1 MNYFGKH
8 VLTGSGTGKIKIKP
22 VLMRKGN
29 TKLALYG
36 LGYIR
41 DARLHQMFSVKGNVE
56 WARPEDKPGFSSK
69 SWFNTMLIHQNRV
82 HHSPKN
88 AISERYLP
96 SWLDLVVWGHEHEC
110 LVEPTEYGDFMVSQ
124 PGSSVVTSL
133 IEGEAKQK
141 QVFILEV
148 KADKNAP
155 DDAPMWRAV
164 PQPLETVRPFKY
176 RQISLID
183 FARLA
188 KEDGGLGADFTPES
202 GETNTGLGAK
212 GKRAQPSKHEAWI
225 TQALERMVRELI
237 AEARAPYERRG
248 EDEVPLPLI
257 RLRVDY
263 GGFSTINAQR
273 FGQKFVGKVANP
285 NDLLQFFKSAARRR
299 REDANDAATAAAAHT
314 TAVEDIIG
322 NPTMQDQARIEQ
334 LVAQHLT
341 QGLQLLSEAD
351 LSNALDDF
359 VNRDKS
365 ALENLIKDR
374 LRETMKFVEENAGH
388 EAEMITSGD
397 AKDVTANVEKS
408 IAEAV
413 QQRLARTGA
422 TARAAAGAEAAAA
435 DATTP
440 RRAAAQEKEIIE
452 HARRRAA
459 AAGGGGTATATTTSG
474 RSRRPSS
481 PGPRRMRFG
490 IFSTRRRPEGL
501 EPGGAV
507 EPGGAPLAAA
517 GDRARP
523 PRPPRREPPPRLSWS
538 RTGRARKR
546 IRTRGW
552 TRRRFPRRDP
562 RDRRARRRLSAPPR
576 HRARWTSFPS
586 PTWTKT
592 TTTTRSPRADRSAP
606 GVDPRAPPRL
616 FAARAPKPTII
627 PQTHSTSPRTPTTTT
642 TTRWWRNLATT
653 ARRRRRRRR
662 RRRSRWWV
670 VEVRSARR
678 PLKPPRRP
686 RRGRAR
692 VAGRRRKLRRGGKS
706 LRRLRLRPVERGR
719 SGRCTFLT
727 RRTRTRGRTMRRS
740 RRRRRAGRPGRGE
753 GNGGRL
759 TEDERRVNCT
769 CDGMMKNEIANRK
782 SHQTAKRDT
791 NVRSYPCCFFSPPP
805 LRSRRGRNPG
815 VERRGGVSIAASPRG
830 GSRAR

>member
-110 LVEPTEYGDFMVSQ
+110 LVEPTEYGDFVVSQ

-141 QVFILEV
+141 QVMILEV
-148 KADKNAP
+148 RADKDAP

-176 RQISLID
+176 RQIALID

-188 KEDGGLGADFTPES
+188 KEDGGLGVDFTPES
-202 GETNTGLGAK
+202 GETNAGLGAK

-225 TQALERMVRELI
+225 TTALERMVRELI

-263 GGFSTINAQR
+263 GGGFSTINAQR

-285 NDLLQFFKSAARRR
+285 NDLLQFFKSATRRR
-299 REDANDAATAAAAHT
+299 RDDAGEKADAAAARE

-322 NPTMQDQARIEQ
+322 DPTMQDQARIEQ
-334 LVAQHLT
+334 LVAQNLN
-341 QGLQLLSEAD
+341 QGLQLLSETD
-351 LSNALDDF
+351 LGNALDDF

-388 EAEMITSGD
+388 EAEMITAGD
-397 AKDVTANVEKS
+397 AKDVTAKVEKS

-422 TARAAAGAEAAAA
+422 TARAAAEAEAAAA
-435 DATTP
+435 AANNGAATTP

-459 AAGGGGTATATTTSG
+459 AAEEEDATLRDDDLGTMAPSEQPSAADAFREIFNTQASRGTRAGVGRAGVGRAGGGRAGRGARGGRGSRASAATAKKRAAAEAFVVEDGEDEEEDSGEDDEEEIPATRPSRPSRAAAAVGAAASPGEVDIVPESDVDDDVDDDDVVPASAPVRARGRPTRAAAAVRRTRGGANDSPDAFDFTEDTDDDDDEVVEESGDDGGEEEAIAVVGRRGAKRKAPAKAAAKAAAKRTRGGGGTAKKAPPAKKKSPPAKAPPGRTRAKRAVHIPYTQDEDSGEEDEEIPATAT
-474 RSRRPSS
+474 RR
-481 PGPRRMRFG
+481 
-490 IFSTRRRPEGL
+490 STR
-501 EPGGAV
+501 
-507 EPGGAPLAAA
+507 
-517 GDRARP
+517 AR
-523 PRPPRREPPPRLSWS
+523 
-538 RTGRARKR
+538 
-546 IRTRGW
+546 
-552 TRRRFPRRDP
+552 
-562 RDRRARRRLSAPPR
+562 
-576 HRARWTSFPS
+576 
-586 PTWTKT
+586 
-592 TTTTRSPRADRSAP
+592 
-606 GVDPRAPPRL
+606 
-616 FAARAPKPTII
+616 
-627 PQTHSTSPRTPTTTT
+627 
-642 TTRWWRNLATT
+642 
-653 ARRRRRRRR
+653 
-662 RRRSRWWV
+662 
-670 VEVRSARR
+670 
-678 PLKPPRRP
+678 
-686 RRGRAR
+686 
-692 VAGRRRKLRRGGKS
+692 
-706 LRRLRLRPVERGR
+706 
-719 SGRCTFLT
+719 
-727 RRTRTRGRTMRRS
+727 
-740 RRRRRAGRPGRGE
+740 
-753 GNGGRL
+753 
-759 TEDERRVNCT
+759 
-769 CDGMMKNEIANRK
+769 
-782 SHQTAKRDT
+782 
-791 NVRSYPCCFFSPPP
+791 
-805 LRSRRGRNPG
+805 
-815 VERRGGVSIAASPRG
+815 
-830 GSRAR
+830 

>member
-1 MNYFGKH
+1 MVNYFGKH
-8 VLTGSGTGKIKIKP
+8 MLTGSGHGKIKIKP

-82 HHSPKN
+82 THSPKN

-176 RQISLID
+176 RQVSLID

-202 GETNTGLGAK
+202 GDTNTGLGAK

-237 AEARAPYERRG
+237 AEARAPHERRG

-388 EAEMITSGD
+388 EAEMITAGD

-408 IAEAV
+408 IAE
-413 QQRLARTGA
+413 G
-422 TARAAAGAEAAAA
+422 
-435 DATTP
+435 
-440 RRAAAQEKEIIE
+440 
-452 HARRRAA
+452 
-459 AAGGGGTATATTTSG
+459 
-474 RSRRPSS
+474 
-481 PGPRRMRFG
+481 
-490 IFSTRRRPEGL
+490 
-501 EPGGAV
+501 
-507 EPGGAPLAAA
+507 
-517 GDRARP
+517 
-523 PRPPRREPPPRLSWS
+523 
-538 RTGRARKR
+538 
-546 IRTRGW
+546 
-552 TRRRFPRRDP
+552 
-562 RDRRARRRLSAPPR
+562 
-576 HRARWTSFPS
+576 
-586 PTWTKT
+586 
-592 TTTTRSPRADRSAP
+592 
-606 GVDPRAPPRL
+606 
-616 FAARAPKPTII
+616 
-627 PQTHSTSPRTPTTTT
+627 
-642 TTRWWRNLATT
+642 
-653 ARRRRRRRR
+653 
-662 RRRSRWWV
+662 
-670 VEVRSARR
+670 
-678 PLKPPRRP
+678 
-686 RRGRAR
+686 
-692 VAGRRRKLRRGGKS
+692 
-706 LRRLRLRPVERGR
+706 
-719 SGRCTFLT
+719 
-727 RRTRTRGRTMRRS
+727 
-740 RRRRRAGRPGRGE
+740 
-753 GNGGRL
+753 
-759 TEDERRVNCT
+759 
-769 CDGMMKNEIANRK
+769 
-782 SHQTAKRDT
+782 
-791 NVRSYPCCFFSPPP
+791 
-805 LRSRRGRNPG
+805 
-815 VERRGGVSIAASPRG
+815 
-830 GSRAR
+830 

>member
-41 DARLHQMFSVKGNVE
+41 DARLHQMFSIKGNVE

-225 TQALERMVRELI
+225 TTALERMVRELI

-248 EDEVPLPLI
+248 ESEVPLPLI

-263 GGFSTINAQR
+263 GGGFSTINAQR

-299 REDANDAATAAAAHT
+299 REDAGDAADAAVARE

-334 LVAQHLT
+334 LVAQNLT
-341 QGLQLLSEAD
+341 QGLQLLSETD

-422 TARAAAGAEAAAA
+422 TARAAAEDGDGDDDLGTIAPSEQPGSAADAFRDIFNTQASRGARAGRGGRAGRGAARGGRGSRASAAAA
-435 DATTP
+435 KK
-440 RRAAAQEKEIIE
+440 RAAAEAFVVEDGEGEEEDPDSGVDEEEIP
-452 HARRRAA
+452 ATRPSRPSRAA
-459 AAGGGGTATATTTSG
+459 AAVGAAASPGEVDIVPESDVDEDDDDDEVPASRPVRARGRPTRAAAAVRRTRAKADDNSPDAFDFTEDTDDDDDDEVVEESGDDGEEEEEEEEEEAIAVVGRRGAKRKAPAKAAATSAKRTRAGGGAAKKAPPRGKKSPPAKAPPGRTRAKRAVHIPYTQDEDSGEDDEEIPATAT
-474 RSRRPSS
+474 RR
-481 PGPRRMRFG
+481 
-490 IFSTRRRPEGL
+490 STR
-501 EPGGAV
+501 
-507 EPGGAPLAAA
+507 
-517 GDRARP
+517 AR
-523 PRPPRREPPPRLSWS
+523 
-538 RTGRARKR
+538 
-546 IRTRGW
+546 
-552 TRRRFPRRDP
+552 
-562 RDRRARRRLSAPPR
+562 
-576 HRARWTSFPS
+576 
-586 PTWTKT
+586 
-592 TTTTRSPRADRSAP
+592 
-606 GVDPRAPPRL
+606 
-616 FAARAPKPTII
+616 
-627 PQTHSTSPRTPTTTT
+627 
-642 TTRWWRNLATT
+642 
-653 ARRRRRRRR
+653 
-662 RRRSRWWV
+662 
-670 VEVRSARR
+670 
-678 PLKPPRRP
+678 
-686 RRGRAR
+686 
-692 VAGRRRKLRRGGKS
+692 
-706 LRRLRLRPVERGR
+706 
-719 SGRCTFLT
+719 
-727 RRTRTRGRTMRRS
+727 
-740 RRRRRAGRPGRGE
+740 
-753 GNGGRL
+753 
-759 TEDERRVNCT
+759 
-769 CDGMMKNEIANRK
+769 
-782 SHQTAKRDT
+782 
-791 NVRSYPCCFFSPPP
+791 
-805 LRSRRGRNPG
+805 
-815 VERRGGVSIAASPRG
+815 
-830 GSRAR
+830 

>member
-1 MNYFGKH
+1 MIHGTLALPVPVCDAARASRQIAPSDLDLGVPTFSNPAHDALDPGAAGNHDDPAGAENLSAIDLLSTCGLVNYFGKH

-41 DARLHQMFSVKGNVE
+41 DARLHQMFSIKGNVE

-141 QVFILEV
+141 QVMILEV
-148 KADKNAP
+148 KADKHAP
-155 DDAPMWRAV
+155 DDAPMWRTV

-176 RQISLID
+176 RQIALID

-188 KEDGGLGADFTPES
+188 KEDGGLGPDFTPES
-202 GETNTGLGAK
+202 GEANAGLGAK
-212 GKRAQPSKHEAWI
+212 GKWAQPSKHEAWI
-225 TQALERMVRELI
+225 TTALERMVHELI

-248 EDEVPLPLI
+248 ESEVPLPLI

-263 GGFSTINAQR
+263 GGGFSTINAQR

-299 REDANDAATAAAAHT
+299 REDAGDAADAAAARE

-334 LVAQHLT
+334 LVAQNLT
-341 QGLQLLSEAD
+341 QGLQLLSETD

-374 LRETMKFVEENAGH
+374 LKETMKFVEENAGH
-388 EAEMITSGD
+388 EAEMITAGD

-422 TARAAAGAEAAAA
+422 TARAAAEAEAAAA
-435 DATTP
+435 AADDAAAITP

-459 AAGGGGTATATTTSG
+459 ATTTAVDGDGDGDDDLGTVAPSEQPSAADAFREIFNTQASRGTRAGGGRAGGGRAGRGARGGRGSRASAAAAAKKRAASSPAFVVEDGEGEETDSGVDDEEIPATRPSRPSRAAAAVGTAA
-474 RSRRPSS
+474 S
-481 PGPRRMRFG
+481 PGEVDIVPESDVDDDEEEEVPASRPVRARGRPTRAAAAVRR
-490 IFSTRRRPEGL
+490 TRAAAAPDAFDFTEDTDDDDEVVEESGDDGEGEEEEEEAIAVVGRRGAKRKAPARAAATSAKRTRAG
-501 EPGGAV
+501 GGA
-507 EPGGAPLAAA
+507 A
-517 GDRARP
+517 
-523 PRPPRREPPPRLSWS
+523 
-538 RTGRARKR
+538 K
-546 IRTRGW
+546 
-552 TRRRFPRRDP
+552 
-562 RDRRARRRLSAPPR
+562 
-576 HRARWTSFPS
+576 
-586 PTWTKT
+586 
-592 TTTTRSPRADRSAP
+592 
-606 GVDPRAPPRL
+606 RAPPRVKKSPP
-616 FAARAPKPTII
+616 AKAPPGRTRAKRAVHI
-627 PQTHSTSPRTPTTTT
+627 PYTQDEDSGEDDEEIP
-642 TTRWWRNLATT
+642 ATAT
-653 ARRRRRRRR
+653 
-662 RRRSRWWV
+662 RRST
-670 VEVRSARR
+670 
-678 PLKPPRRP
+678 
-686 RRGRAR
+686 RAR
-692 VAGRRRKLRRGGKS
+692 
-706 LRRLRLRPVERGR
+706 
-719 SGRCTFLT
+719 
-727 RRTRTRGRTMRRS
+727 
-740 RRRRRAGRPGRGE
+740 
-753 GNGGRL
+753 
-759 TEDERRVNCT
+759 
-769 CDGMMKNEIANRK
+769 
-782 SHQTAKRDT
+782 
-791 NVRSYPCCFFSPPP
+791 
-805 LRSRRGRNPG
+805 
-815 VERRGGVSIAASPRG
+815 
-830 GSRAR
+830 